1 MCNSRQCIFICTEV
15 KETLLV
21 KPLDVLATLFPVL
34 LFLCKSSTHSCA
46 TPLKLLCLRTWW
58 GFQPSL
64 NTAIREAF
72 LFPFKTH
79 TSQKTKRQW
88 HITPTS
94 PSQMTNLI
102 DSLQHHGIWYIWSLD
117 LVHQS
122 LDVIQ
127 RRLHVKWKQKGGG
140 MGRVEGGKRSKP
152 NTSVLRTINSK
163 TVLGLAFV
171 FSMTGIARLR
181 TWLQTLPSCT
191 SIGSQDQVFQMIC
204 PISLSWYL

>member
-21 KPLDVLATLFPVL
+21 KSLDVLATLFPAL

-58 GFQPSL
+58 GFQPSAL
-64 NTAIREAF
+64 TLPSGK
-72 LFPFKTH
+72 LFYFHSKLTPLSKLRGSGTLCPLLLH
-79 TSQKTKRQW
+79 RW
-88 HITPTS
+88 PTS
-94 PSQMTNLI
+94 SIPCSTMAFGT
-102 DSLQHHGIWYIWSLD
+102 SG
-117 LVHQS
+117 VQS
-122 LDVIQ
+122 PDVIQ